1 MIHVSKWENARS
13 SAPSQEKPSS
23 PAPGFL
29 LPVRLPVR
37 RGTLQLSRSRRGFS
51 SPQPATLCD
60 PGRAPYDFPQFHLP
74 EDGVRPCRARARPH
88 GIAPASPPLPFA
100 SPGCPPAKSE
110 VPRAPSLGSSQNSGK
125 HAVTFVGLREDVI
138 KDTVEQSEAWECL
151 AWGSWEVPPCSSVDV
166 FTYLE
171 AP

>member
-1 MIHVSKWENARS
+1 MPERNCCLGSQVIHVSKWENARS

-60 PGRAPYDFPQFHLP
+60 PGRPPYDFPQFHLP

-100 SPGCPPAKSE
+100 SPGCPPHEIGGSQS
-110 VPRAPSLGSSQNSGK
+110 SLSVQL
-125 HAVTFVGLREDVI
+125 TELRETLSHVC
-138 KDTVEQSEAWECL
+138 W
-151 AWGSWEVPPCSSVDV
+151 
-166 FTYLE
+166 FTGRCDKGHS
-171 AP
+171 

>member
-1 MIHVSKWENARS
+1 MPERNCCLGSQVIHVSKWENARS

-100 SPGCPPAKSE
+100 SPGCL
-110 VPRAPSLGSSQNSGK
+110 PREIGGSQSSLSGQL
-125 HAVTFVGLREDVI
+125 TELRETRSHVC
-138 KDTVEQSEAWECL
+138 W
-151 AWGSWEVPPCSSVDV
+151 
-166 FTYLE
+166 FTGRCDKGHS
-171 AP
+171 